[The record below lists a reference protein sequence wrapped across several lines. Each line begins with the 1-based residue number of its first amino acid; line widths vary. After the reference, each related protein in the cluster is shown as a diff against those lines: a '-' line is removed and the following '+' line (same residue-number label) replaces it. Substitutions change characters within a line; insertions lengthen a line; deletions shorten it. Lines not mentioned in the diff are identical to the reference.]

1 MEVLGEARVVGDRF
15 NRSTTYFR
23 ATWIAAYGKGVHEL
37 TSSDFENLLAFRT
50 SLRRFLHWSR
60 TQAQAAGLT
69 PAQHQLLVAIKGHP
83 GGQEPTIGDLAGY
96 LLLRH
101 HSAVELV
108 DRAAAAGLVERRG
121 DAEDGRV
128 TRVVLTGDGEERLS
142 KLAPAHL
149 DELRN
154 LAPVLDELVADWA
167 AHDPDAHRLHPPA
180 HGLDAHHSYP
190 PAHGPV
196 RTADAAQ

>member
-1 MEVLGEARVVGDRF
+1 MLPAE
-15 NRSTTYFR
+15 Y
-23 ATWIAAYGKGVHEL
+23 
-37 TSSDFENLLAFRT
+37 ENLLAFRT
-50 SLRRFLHWSR
+50 SLRHFLHWSHSR
-60 TQAQAAGLT
+60 AQAVGLT
-69 PAQHQLLVAIKGHP
+69 HAQHQLMVAVKGHP
-83 GGQEPTIGDLAGY
+83 GGQDPAISDLAGY

-128 TRVVLTGDGEERLS
+128 TRVGLTADGEARLS

-154 LAPVLDELVADWA
+154 LAPVLDQLVAGWA
-167 AHDPDAHRLHPPA
+167 AHD
-180 HGLDAHHSYP
+180 
-190 PAHGPV
+190 
-196 RTADAAQ
+196 ADAPVARR

>member
-1 MEVLGEARVVGDRF
+1 
-15 NRSTTYFR
+15 
-23 ATWIAAYGKGVHEL
+23 VHEL
-37 TSSDFENLLAFRT
+37 TRGDFENLLTFRT
-50 SLRRFLHWSR
+50 SLRRFLHWS
-60 TQAQAAGLT
+60 QAQARAVGLT

-83 GGQEPTIGDLAGY
+83 GEQEPTIGDLAGY

-108 DRAAAAGLVERRG
+108 DRAAAARLVERLS

-128 TRVVLTGDGEERLS
+128 TRVRLTADGQARLS

-154 LAPVLDELVADWA
+154 LAPALDQLVAGWA
-167 AHDPDAHRLHPPA
+167 AHNPE
-180 HGLDAHHSYP
+180 
-190 PAHGPV
+190 
-196 RTADAAQ
+196 AQH